1 MIDII
6 DYSCQ
11 AAVTCTGFFSLYLLA
26 SQDARVR
33 MYAGIVGMIGEP
45 FWLTTAIIN
54 EQWGILPLVII
65 YGVNWVRVIASNYHE
80 DQRVKLKK
88 VSW

>member
-26 SQDARVR
+26 SQDAKTR

-45 FWLTTAIIN
+45 FWLTTAVIN
-54 EQWGILPLVII
+54 EQWGILPLVVI
-65 YGVNWVRVIASNYHE
+65 YGVNWARVIHSNYQE
-80 DQRVKLKK
+80 DQREKLRRL
-88 VSW
+88 W

>member
-54 EQWGILPLVII
+54 EQWGILPLVVI

-88 VSW
+88 VSL